1 MTMVEIFKQKNILLR
16 LRCTMSKI
24 DSGMKDFCR
33 EKKKISRR
41 VLDEVDVILR
51 TM

>member
-16 LRCTMSKI
+16 LRYTMSKI
-24 DSGMKDFCR
+24 NSGMKDFCR
-33 EKKKISRR
+33 EKKKISRG